1 MVNLSTSASTEY
13 PPVVFLSSPN
23 MAVVDNT
30 LQESESPVPVRLKWI
45 SGQRMAETKLVVR
58 INISIKVVGSLVV
71 EHVLLVLVTSYWLP
85 SRVRLDPGCGVL
97 NKCLVDHN

>member
-30 LQESESPVPVRLKWI
+30 LQESESPVRLKWI

-85 SRVRLDPGCGVL
+85 SRVRLDPGGGVL

>member
-30 LQESESPVPVRLKWI
+30 LQESESPVRLKWI

-71 EHVLLVLVTSYWLP
+71 EHVLLTSYWLP
-85 SRVRLDPGCGVL
+85 SRVRLDPGGGVL